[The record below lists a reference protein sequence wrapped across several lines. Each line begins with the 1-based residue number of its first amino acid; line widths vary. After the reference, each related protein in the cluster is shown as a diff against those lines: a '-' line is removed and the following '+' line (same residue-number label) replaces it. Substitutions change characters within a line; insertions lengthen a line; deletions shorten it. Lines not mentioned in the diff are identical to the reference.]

1 MILFPCPDDY
11 MYIIGKQLAAG
22 TSPSIDTESFLSQ
35 IDGVYTKVS
44 LGRKLWFIENE
55 KTKHISKLIMEQKPP
70 LRYEKLRP
78 EKNVKPLK
86 ECFYADNYV
95 YKYKRYFFSS

>member
-1 MILFPCPDDY
+1 
-11 MYIIGKQLAAG
+11 MYIIGKKLAAG
-22 TSPSIDTESFLSQ
+22 ASSSNGTADFLSQ
-35 IDGVYTKVS
+35 IEGVYTKTS

-55 KTKHISKLIMEQKPP
+55 KTKHICKLIMGQKPEP
-70 LRYEKLRP
+70 ERYKKLRP

-95 YKYKRYFFSS
+95 YKYKRYFIGS